1 MYNLLEVNKALARA
15 AATKDL
21 IHLDKQNPLTW
32 EFSGFS
38 QNGEDGLLDYLIKQL
53 KISDRDFLEIG
64 SSNGVEN
71 NTAWLAVA
79 KRFSGIMVEG
89 SEEAVQKAKKFVD
102 QFCIGVDVFNLW
114 VNVENGKDLINKMS
128 SLTPDIFS
136 IDIDGNDYYIT
147 KSLMDLGLKPK
158 IIIVEYNS
166 AFGPL
171 ESKTI
176 EYDKHMLIRNGKGM
190 DFSEETRLYYGVSI
204 KGWQN
209 YFSSIGYRFVTV
221 DSNGVNAVFMD
232 PDHFDTD
239 FVNQIKGINFQEN
252 FFQMRFFKTNWEN
265 QFEKIRHLDFLD
277 I

>member
-1 MYNLLEVNKALARA
+1 MYNLLEVNKSLARA

-21 IHLDKQNPLTW
+21 PHLDKQNPLTW

-53 KISDRDFLEIG
+53 KISDKDFLEIG

-89 SEEAVQKAKKFVD
+89 SEGAAKKAKKFVD

-114 VNVENGKDLINKMS
+114 VNVKNGKDLINKMS

-147 KSLMDLGLKPK
+147 KFLMDLGLRPK

-209 YFSSIGYRFVTV
+209 YFSSIGYKFVTV

-232 PDHFDTD
+232 PDHFDTG
-239 FVNQIKGINFQEN
+239 FINKIKGINFQEN
-252 FFQMRFFKTNWEN
+252 FFQMRFFKTNWES
-265 QFEKIRHLDFLD
+265 QFEKIRHLDFFE